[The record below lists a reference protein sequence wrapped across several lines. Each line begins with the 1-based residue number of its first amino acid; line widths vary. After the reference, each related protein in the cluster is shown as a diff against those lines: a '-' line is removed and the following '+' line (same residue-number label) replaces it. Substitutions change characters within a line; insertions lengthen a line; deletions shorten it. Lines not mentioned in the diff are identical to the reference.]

1 MKSLTFLKGEG
12 GVAPMG
18 QRDPRLQILISIIID
33 KHTKMLCFKFHKNRT
48 INEEFDIIG
57 GIKLRAYAF
66 NHLYILISIN
76 IDKHMQFLRFKFS
89 AKSHHQ

>member
-33 KHTKMLCFKFHKNRT
+33 KHTKMLCFKFEQNCT
-48 INEEFDIIG
+48 INEQYYFFEGRRGWREGKPYF
-57 GIKLRAYAF
+57 
-66 NHLYILISIN
+66 
-76 IDKHMQFLRFKFS
+76 
-89 AKSHHQ
+89 